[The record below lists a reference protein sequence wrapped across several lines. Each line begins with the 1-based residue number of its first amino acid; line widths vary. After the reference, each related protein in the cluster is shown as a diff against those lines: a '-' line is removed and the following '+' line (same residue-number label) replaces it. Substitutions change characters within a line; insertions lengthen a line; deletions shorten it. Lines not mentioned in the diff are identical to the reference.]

1 MDLAALA
8 AELTAGHPDTGAY
21 NVDDALAAAQ
31 LNAVN
36 RTRNLASMTGSE
48 VINAV
53 DTTEWGTRTADQQ
66 QVVWDIVHLGTVN
79 PFGVEAT
86 LIQSAFSGAGGVTV
100 AALAAAR
107 APAASRA
114 DELGLGIIKQ
124 GHVAEARA

>member
-53 DTTEWGTRTADQQ
+53 DTTEWGTRTAEQKQ
-66 QVVWDIVHLGTVN
+66 TVWDIVHLGTVN

-114 DELGLGIIKQ
+114 EELGLGFVYP
-124 GHVAEARA
+124 GHIQQARA